1 MLPRPAACAD
11 DRPFEVG
18 VAVGIQGVW
27 QWPSVNGRVAI
38 LKEYSD
44 IPGHVNLGVRDQ
56 FANECL
62 FWEVET
68 LPQVCFLR
76 NVPLRN
82 VYRHTNS
89 CMLELPPPRPRWK
102 TAPNNNGAPPVRAVS
117 GKKRPAKEASLPVPA
132 MRRQKS
138 FANAQEAEAVR
149 QDEMVEAFSEA
160 ARVGSE

>member
-1 MLPRPAACAD
+1 MLPRPAARAD

-44 IPGHVNLGVRDQ
+44 VPGHVNLGVREQ

-89 CMLELPPPRPRWK
+89 CMLELPPPRPRWR
-102 TAPNNNGAPPVRAVS
+102 TAPNNNGAPPLRGAI
-117 GKKRPAKEASLPVPA
+117 GKKRPAKEA
-132 MRRQKS
+132 
-138 FANAQEAEAVR
+138 VR
-149 QDEMVEAFSEA
+149 QDVDVSEA
-160 ARVGSE
+160 ARVSSD